1 MSKTKSAAF
10 FYKGSWYH
18 RTKVLNS
25 DGTVKYSKK
34 GGFKTAA
41 EARSSYNRMLTA
53 FENEKKGIV
62 RGNCEGITLPEYL
75 KYWFYKVYV
84 PNIDSTTRMVYEYVY
99 STFILPK
106 IDEIPLSHC
115 NVDYIDNL
123 LTHISGHSK
132 SSANKSREF
141 LNLAFKNAVAE
152 GLINKNPV
160 RYAKPYRRDTPKTT
174 ILQKQQIKQL
184 LAVIYEGTWY
194 LETLLALLC
203 GLRKGEILGLKFS
216 DINFNNELISIVR
229 QVGTEYSFDNAG
241 KIIGQKVVEKPPK
254 TDNSYRTFKVPSIV
268 IKELRIRQKSIEKNR
283 QVFGEDYHNHDYVSC
298 QKNGEPHSMAAFNT
312 ALTKACKKADV
323 PKISAHDL
331 RHTFATILLEN
342 GASLE
347 KISALLGHSSV
358 HTTFEHY
365 CNVMEGKQQILDYM
379 NQTFPSKEKV

>member
-18 RTKVLNS
+18 RTKILNS
-25 DGTVKYSKK
+25 NGTVKYGKK

-41 EARSSYNRMLTA
+41 EARANYNSMLAA
-53 FENEKKGIV
+53 FENEKKGITQ
-62 RGNCEGITLPEYL
+62 NYKGITLREYL
-75 KYWFYKVYV
+75 KYWFYDVHV
-84 PNIDSTTRMVYEYVY
+84 PNVDSTTRMVYEYVY
-99 STFILPK
+99 SSFILPK
-106 IDEIPLSHC
+106 IDEIPLSFC
-115 NVDYIDNL
+115 SVDYIDNL

-152 GLINKNPV
+152 GLMNKNPV
-160 RYAKPYRRDTPKTT
+160 RFVKPYKRDTPKTT

-184 LAVIYEGTWY
+184 LAVIYEGNWY

-216 DINFNNELISIVR
+216 NCDFNNELISIVR
-229 QVGTEYSFDNAG
+229 QVGTEYIFDKTG
-241 KIIGQKVVEKPPK
+241 KVTGQKVVEKPPK
-254 TDNSYRTFKVPSIV
+254 TENSYRTFKVPSIV
-268 IKELRIRQKSIEKNR
+268 IKELQLRQKLIEKNKR
-283 QVFGEDYHNHDYVSC
+283 VLGEDYHDHNYVSC

-323 PKISAHDL
+323 PRVSAHDL

-365 CNVMEGKQQILDYM
+365 CNVMEGKQQILDYV
-379 NQTFPSKEKV
+379 NQTFPSKGKE

>member
-1 MSKTKSAAF
+1 MSKTKSSAF

-18 RTKVLNS
+18 RTKTLNS
-25 DGTVKYSKK
+25 DGTVKYGKK
-34 GGFKTAA
+34 GGFETAA
-41 EARSSYNRMLTA
+41 EARTNYNRMLAA
-53 FENEKKGIV
+53 FENEKKGITQ
-62 RGNCEGITLPEYL
+62 NYKGITLPEYL
-75 KYWFYKVYV
+75 KYWFYDVYIT
-84 PNIDSTTRMVYEYVY
+84 NIDSTTRMVYEYVY
-99 STFILPK
+99 SSLILPK
-106 IDEIPLSHC
+106 IDEIPLSFC
-115 NVDYIDNL
+115 SVDYIDNL

-160 RYAKPYRRDTPKTT
+160 WYVKQYKRDTPNTT

-184 LAVIYEGTWY
+184 LSVICEGNWY

-216 DINFNNELISIVR
+216 DCDFDNELISIIR
-229 QVGTEYSFDNAG
+229 QVGMEYIFDNTG
-241 KIIGQKVVEKPPK
+241 KVMGQKVVEKPPK
-254 TDNSYRTFKVPSIV
+254 TENSYRTFKVPSIV
-268 IKELRIRQKSIEKNR
+268 IKELQLRQKLIEKNKR
-283 QVFGEDYHNHDYVSC
+283 VLGEDYHDHDYVSC

-323 PKISAHDL
+323 PRVSAHDL

-365 CNVMEGKQQILDYM
+365 CNVMEGKQQILDYV
-379 NQTFPSKEKV
+379 NQTFPSKGKE